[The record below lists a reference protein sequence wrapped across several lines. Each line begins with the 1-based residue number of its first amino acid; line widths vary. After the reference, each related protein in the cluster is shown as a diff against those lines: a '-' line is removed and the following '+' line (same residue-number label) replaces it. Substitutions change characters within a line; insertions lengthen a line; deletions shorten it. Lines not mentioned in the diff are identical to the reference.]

1 MLAGFTLDDGPAA
14 VLKAARIVA
23 NVSARGF
30 TIVASSTSSASMI
43 SSASMSILLGAHP
56 AGVFCTDGGRSTY
69 PRRGSPAAMPVSA
82 DNGANGKVLASLSAS
97 IESVEPTGHESLFIL
112 LCGMVPSEYSRT
124 LRSMSAVT
132 SGAAPGGTSNVIVD
146 GLLALDVP
154 LWMYRTT
161 SMVSPVTCHP
171 ASSVNSHRL
180 VTRSV
185 RGSRS
190 ARPHTS
196 TYATRSRVD
205 SGRPP
210 ENDATSPHGTASDVL
225 MSRPGP
231 PPPRAVQTGE
241 KTYKTALGRP

>member
-23 NVSARGF
+23 NVSARGL
-30 TIVASSTSSASMI
+30 TIVASSTSSPSSMI

-69 PRRGSPAAMPVSA
+69 PRLACPAAMPVSA

-97 IESVEPTGHESLFIL
+97 TESVEPTGHESLSIL
-112 LCGMVPSEYSRT
+112 LCGMVPSEYIRT

-132 SGAAPGGTSNVIVD
+132 SGAAPGGTSSVIVD
-146 GLLALDVP
+146 GPALDVP

-161 SMVSPVTCHP
+161 STVSLVACHP
-171 ASSVNSHRL
+171 ASSVNSHRF

-205 SGRPP
+205 SGRLP

-231 PPPRAVQTGE
+231 PPPRAVQTGQ
-241 KTYKTALGRP
+241 KTALGRP